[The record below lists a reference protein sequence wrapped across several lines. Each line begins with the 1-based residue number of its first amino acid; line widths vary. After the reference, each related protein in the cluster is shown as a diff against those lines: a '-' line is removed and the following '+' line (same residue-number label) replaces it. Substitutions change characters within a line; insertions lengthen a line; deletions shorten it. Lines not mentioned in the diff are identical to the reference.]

1 MDIAFFAAYLVL
13 PVLAFIRARS
23 LAWVAIASAGS
34 IGVFGSVISFA
45 IDRGH
50 SLTRLELQWTLL
62 VALVAVAAI
71 AWIWPF
77 KGAGAVPVRRQVLAI
92 LVPIV
97 FLLVLFFII
106 TTFWTDTLAFF
117 KPVSYLMGHATAEDN
132 AKWLDFTA
140 QFASGEPIKQGV
152 PMGGPLELML
162 TFIGTLMGVISHF
175 VLGGYNQ
182 VAVAANT
189 VVYGEFI
196 MVALV
201 PLALAPLAEAK
212 LRPAIGTGAVN
223 EPRDPVFIPWPFIWI
238 AALVLATVSL
248 VVTGYGHLTFQFTLI
263 IAGLWSSTF
272 LALSS
277 VPRARLVTSLA
288 AAAAMTVWLPLNV
301 VAVVV
306 VIAWLV
312 VLVSRAFRF
321 GWRSFDAIGFV
332 LLVIVT
338 VGVFQPIY
346 SSFEYLFFGTQGAT
360 GVLGGVSGGGV
371 STKVAIPAL
380 GPVQTGL
387 GDSTLF
393 AAGGGTDQ
401 TGPIFAVLAIAVV
414 LAAAVVISRQPAAI
428 RSSAIRRFIPL
439 GIFTFFALAIY
450 TLDFW
455 STGSGPHYGSM
466 KFTFLTAT
474 LALATCLPVGLM
486 QLDPRALGAMTAPRW
501 IAVGGILLLLMIDS
515 VLPRAMALARPEQWS
530 PPIPFNNTSGS
541 YWWPAEVN
549 GTADQPISANPVA
562 CVYLPQG
569 AKVPSAILA
578 SALSDPQRVYSCTR
592 LLAGLAGED
601 TDAQALVDWLRRE
614 WLSNTPAWSPVYEAL
629 AGMPESVLNKPVIL
643 LDDGSNVIGVES
655 VRSLLARFPQSAGDA
670 PQ

>member
-1 MDIAFFAAYLVL
+1 MDIAFFAAYVVL
-13 PVLAFIRARS
+13 PILAFVRARS
-23 LAWVAIASAGS
+23 LAWVTIAIAGS

-50 SLTRLELQWTLL
+50 SWTRLELQWTLL
-62 VALVAVAAI
+62 IALLAVAVI

-77 KGAGAVPVRRQVLAI
+77 KGAVSIRRQVLAI
-92 LVPIV
+92 LVPV
-97 FLLVLFFII
+97 ALLLVLFFII
-106 TTFWTDTLAFF
+106 TTFWTDGLAFL
-117 KPVSYLMGHATAEDN
+117 KPVGYLMGHATAEDN
-132 AKWLDFTA
+132 AKWLDFTS
-140 QFASGEPIKQGV
+140 QFASGEQIKQGV

-162 TFIGTLMGVISHF
+162 TFIGTLMGVISYF

-196 MVALV
+196 LVALA

-212 LRPAIGTGAVN
+212 LRPAFGAN
-223 EPRDPVFIPWPFIWI
+223 PADAPREPVLIPWPFIWI
-238 AALVLATVSL
+238 AALVISTVSL

-263 IAGLWSSTF
+263 IAGLWSATF

-277 VPRARLVTSLA
+277 VPRARLITSLA

-306 VIAWLV
+306 VITWLAV
-312 VLVSRAFRF
+312 MVSRAFRF
-321 GWRSFDAIGFV
+321 GPRSFDAIGFV
-332 LLVIVT
+332 LLAIVT
-338 VGVFQPIY
+338 IGVFQPIY
-346 SSFEYLFFGTQGAT
+346 SSFVFLFSGSQSAS
-360 GVLGGVSGGGV
+360 GVLGGGSGGGV
-371 STKVAIPAL
+371 SAQASLPAI
-380 GPVQTGL
+380 GPIQLGL

-401 TGPIFAVLAIAVV
+401 TGPIFALLAIAVV
-414 LAAAVVISRQPAAI
+414 LSAAVVISRQRAAI
-428 RSSAIRRFIPL
+428 RTSAIRRFIPL
-439 GIFTFFALAIY
+439 GIFIFFALAIY

-474 LALATCLPVGLM
+474 LALATCLPIGLM
-486 QLDPRALGAMTAPRW
+486 LIEPQALGVMTAPRW

-515 VLPRAMALARPEQWS
+515 VLPRAMALARPQQWS

-549 GTADQPISANPVA
+549 GTADQPIAASPVA

-569 AKVPSAILA
+569 ATVPSAILA

-601 TDAQALVDWLRRE
+601 YEALALVEWLRRE

-629 AGMPESVLNKPVIL
+629 AGMPDSVQDRPVIL